1 MKPRFP
7 DLSEWPVTVKVP
19 LLVIA
24 LMIVLSVVITNQVLT
39 RLAQTQQRHF
49 QELTAAYLDGLSSS
63 LIPPVLRDDVW
74 ETFDIL
80 DRARNLYR
88 GLKITGTVV
97 TNGNGLV
104 LAAADPRS
112 TPSYSSVP
120 ATVTSR
126 FATNDNLWLDDVGK
140 VAAARRSLVY
150 NRLNVGAIY
159 AQFDVSA
166 LFRERGDVLWTLIAT
181 NAVIA
186 FGAAAIGYYS
196 VRWILRPIHI
206 LTDHL
211 NHGADS
217 PVPLIRDTQ
226 LGSEKSE
233 FGQLFR
239 QYNTL
244 VRALNEREA
253 LASRLA
259 EEERLSSLG
268 RLASGMAHEINNP
281 LGGLFNAIEALKRHG
296 RDRSVRERAI
306 SLLER
311 GLSGIRDVVRSTLVT
326 YRLESTER
334 SLNPADIDDLGLLIK
349 PEVARR
355 DLELI
360 WDNRLAGEAAVRAGA
375 IRQAVLNLLLNACHA
390 TPSGGKVH
398 LTAASDTEMISITVC
413 DEGPGLEASW
423 ASYLEKRGTDLAP
436 RPGESGLGLWIIRR
450 LVAETDGF
458 VKVETP
464 PNGGTAITINIP
476 FAPSGLAR
484 HVA

>member
-1 MKPRFP
+1 
-7 DLSEWPVTVKVP
+7 
-19 LLVIA
+19 
-24 LMIVLSVVITNQVLT
+24 
-39 RLAQTQQRHF
+39 
-49 QELTAAYLDGLSSS
+49 
-63 LIPPVLRDDVW
+63 
-74 ETFDIL
+74 
-80 DRARNLYR
+80 
-88 GLKITGTVV
+88 
-97 TNGNGLV
+97 
-104 LAAADPRS
+104 
-112 TPSYSSVP
+112 
-120 ATVTSR
+120 
-126 FATNDNLWLDDVGK
+126 
-140 VAAARRSLVY
+140 
-150 NRLNVGAIY
+150 
-159 AQFDVSA
+159 
-166 LFRERGDVLWTLIAT
+166 
-181 NAVIA
+181 
-186 FGAAAIGYYS
+186 
-196 VRWILRPIHI
+196 
-206 LTDHL
+206 
-211 NHGADS
+211 
-217 PVPLIRDTQ
+217 VPLIRDTQ

-390 TPSGGKVH
+390 TPPGGKVH
-398 LTAASDTEMISITVC
+398 LTAASDTEMISITVR

-423 ASYLEKRGTDLAP
+423 ASYLEKQGADLAP

>member
-19 LLVIA
+19 LLVTT

-39 RLAQTQQRHF
+39 RLAQTQERHF

-80 DRARNLYR
+80 DRARNLYQ

-120 ATVTSR
+120 ATVTGR
-126 FATNDNLWLDDVGK
+126 FAANDNVWLDEIEK

-150 NRLNVGAIY
+150 NGLNIGAIY

-166 LFRERGDVLWTLIAT
+166 LFRERRDVLWTLIAT

-196 VRWILRPIHI
+196 VRWILGPIHI

-211 NHGADS
+211 NHGADR
-217 PVPLIRDTQ
+217 PVPLIPDTQ
-226 LGSEKSE
+226 LGPEKSE

-239 QYNTL
+239 RYNTL

-296 RDRSVRERAI
+296 RDRSVRERTI

-326 YRLESTER
+326 YRLESAER

-349 PEVARR
+349 PEVVRR
-355 DLELI
+355 ELELI
-360 WDNRLAGEAAVRAGA
+360 WDNRLADEAAVRAGA

-390 TPSGGKVH
+390 TPPGGKVY
-398 LTAASDTEMISITVC
+398 LTAASDTETISITVR
-413 DEGPGLEASW
+413 DEGPGLEPSW
-423 ASYLEKRGTDLAP
+423 ASYLEKREVDLTP

-458 VKVETP
+458 VKVEVP

-476 FAPSGLAR
+476 FAPPGSKR

>member
-1 MKPRFP
+1 MRRRLP
-7 DLSEWPVTVKVP
+7 DLFEWPVTVKVP
-19 LLVIA
+19 VLVIA

-63 LIPPVLRDDVW
+63 LMPSVLRDDVW

-80 DRARNLYR
+80 DRARNLYQ

-97 TNGNGLV
+97 TNASGLV

-120 ATVTSR
+120 TTVTGR
-126 FATNDNLWLDDVGK
+126 FATNDSLWLDDVGK
-140 VAAARRSLVY
+140 IAAARRALVY
-150 NRLNVGAIY
+150 NGLTVGTIY

-166 LFRERGDVLWTLIAT
+166 LFRERRDVLWTLITT

-217 PVPLIRDTQ
+217 PVALIPDTQ
-226 LGSEKSE
+226 LGPENSE

-239 QYNTL
+239 RYNTL

-281 LGGLFNAIEALKRHG
+281 LGGLFNAIEALKRYG
-296 RDRSVRERAI
+296 RDRSVRVRAI

-334 SLNPADIDDLGLLIK
+334 PLNPADIDDLGLLIK

-360 WDNRLAGEAAVRAGA
+360 WDNRLADEAAVRAGA

-390 TPSGGKVH
+390 TPPGGKVY
-398 LTAASDTEMISITVC
+398 LTAASDAETISITVR
-413 DEGPGLEASW
+413 DEGPGLESSW
-423 ASYLEKRGTDLAP
+423 ASYLEKQGVDLSP
-436 RPGESGLGLWIIRR
+436 RPGECGLGLWIIRR
-450 LVAETDGF
+450 LVAETEGF
-458 VKVETP
+458 VKVEMP

-476 FAPSGLAR
+476 FAPSGSIR

>member
-1 MKPRFP
+1 MKPRLP
-7 DLSEWPVTVKVP
+7 DVSEWPVTVKVP
-19 LLVIA
+19 LLVTA

-74 ETFDIL
+74 ETFDVL
-80 DRARNLYR
+80 DRARNLYQ
-88 GLKITGTVV
+88 GLKVTGTVV
-97 TNGNGLV
+97 TNGNGMV

-112 TPSYSSVP
+112 TPSYSSAP
-120 ATVTSR
+120 TIVTSR

-150 NRLNVGAIY
+150 NGLNIGTIY

-166 LFRERGDVLWTLIAT
+166 LFRERRDVLCTLIAT
-181 NAVIA
+181 NALIA
-186 FGAAAIGYYS
+186 LGAAAIGYYS

-217 PVPLIRDTQ
+217 PVPLIPDTQ
-226 LGSEKSE
+226 LGPEKSE

-239 QYNTL
+239 RYNTL
-244 VRALNEREA
+244 VGALNEREA

-268 RLASGMAHEINNP
+268 HLGMAHEINNP

-326 YRLESTER
+326 YRLESAER
-334 SLNPADIDDLGLLIK
+334 ALNPADIDDLGLLIK
-349 PEVARR
+349 PEVVRR

-375 IRQAVLNLLLNACHA
+375 IRQAVLNLLLNACYA
-390 TPSGGKVH
+390 TPPGRKVY
-398 LTAASDTEMISITVC
+398 LTASGDTETISITVR
-413 DEGPGLEASW
+413 DEGPGLETSW
-423 ASYLEKRGTDLAP
+423 ASYLEKQEVDLAP

-450 LVAETDGF
+450 LVAETEGF

-476 FAPSGLAR
+476 LASPGSIR